1 MDGVKKDKSRQV
13 PGLSDVEEGVVDLEE
28 ELPRDVLQSQQV
40 LFRQRSHQTVAHQ
53 RPAAHT
59 FPIRSPRSPMLDPNP
74 RAVLPQGSQETNC

>member
-28 ELPRDVLQSQQV
+28 ELPGDVLQSQQV
-40 LFRQRSHQTVAHQ
+40 LFRQSHQTVAHQ

-59 FPIRSPRSPMLDPNP
+59 FPIRSP
-74 RAVLPQGSQETNC
+74 